1 MTQNG
6 MRIGQLADALGTT
19 TKTLRFYERIGLLR
33 PAVRSDAGY
42 RLYDRTAMDRARL
55 VIGLRRLEFSIDE
68 LQELLRADGKMT
80 TLREGANGWLCMPDN
95 PITPGRDP
103 MCADK
108 VAQDWLNAYMAKKSV
123 EIKQIGIVYML
134 LGGTDASNTDPYA
147 TKPTSGNQWV
157 KTPSH
162 VMVLPP
168 DPKMLES
175 YPSEP
180 SVGTPYVMWRNTP
193 YAHLMV
199 PVRKPR

>member
-1 MTQNG
+1 
-6 MRIGQLADALGTT
+6 MRHGIVTILGLAATVASSAAGQEKHGERNATARKIASALSAAPTEIGAKATVG
-19 TKTLRFYERIGLLR
+19 EM
-33 PAVRSDAGY
+33 S
-42 RLYDRTAMDRARL
+42 
-55 VIGLRRLEFSIDE
+55 
-68 LQELLRADGKMT
+68 ADGKMT
-80 TLREGANGWLCMPDN
+80 TLKAGANGWLCMPDN
-95 PITPGRDP
+95 PVTPGPDP

-108 VAQDWLNAYMAKKSV
+108 VAQDWLNAYMAKKPV

-147 TKPTSGNQWV
+147 TKPTSSNQWV
-157 KTPSH
+157 RTPSH